1 MSVPLS
7 RFAFAGATC
16 IPWSNGNIVNFKLYN
31 VLCRFATVEVM
42 RNYGVLVETVEH
54 NSMMVNNCVFTM
66 MHHIAGDCGKPEV
79 LLQVHILKAFLEM
92 CDKDIRV
99 TQVIHIFWL
108 DCKTILTLCCFPFA
122 INGRLHLVLKY
133 VQ

>member
-1 MSVPLS
+1 M
-7 RFAFAGATC
+7 
-16 IPWSNGNIVNFKLYN
+16 
-31 VLCRFATVEVM
+31 CRFATVEVM

-99 TQVIHIFWL
+99 TQVMDMPHFGWIAKQWQQLAYGLSVAVLLLSIICFAHVGL
-108 DCKTILTLCCFPFA
+108 SVCKSVSHNLC
-122 INGRLHLVLKY
+122 K
-133 VQ
+133 